1 MKIKIIV
8 NDKMQSSYYFLTE
21 DIGQNFH
28 KDFKAELT
36 PKELLELGVF
46 GTLRISN

>member
-28 KDFKAELT
+28 KDFKEELS
-36 PKELLELGVF
+36 PKELLELGVI
-46 GTLRISN
+46 GG